1 MYAEYLLS
9 GHPLS
14 KRFIPVRF
22 YIYRKKRCKNKW
34 NIQIGES
41 RRVGNDGTV
50 YRERTVQSRK
60 IHTALYE
67 MILFLKILLRITHSF
82 A

>member
-14 KRFIPVRF
+14 NRFIPVRF

-41 RRVGNDGTV
+41 CRVENDGTV
-50 YRERTVQSRK
+50 YRERRVQ
-60 IHTALYE
+60 
-67 MILFLKILLRITHSF
+67 
-82 A
+82 